1 MLINAVL
8 AQGEN
13 RSGLAWFLISL
24 ILRPIATLILA
35 LVSKLPEN
43 R

>member
-8 AQGEN
+8 AQGKN
-13 RSGLAWFLISL
+13 RSGSWFLISL
-24 ILRPIATLILA
+24 ILGPIATLMLA